1 MVNNMKQLTKMQLPL
16 HNENYEY
23 DEIVEE
29 KYKNELEYVASVIHE
44 ISWDGAFLYRCTK
57 TPSEEVSY
65 GVLPYELDID
75 VLIESSDCKNGA
87 EVGVSNEGYLTLK
100 VYGQGYTL
108 AEENHAIHH
117 LVETT
122 YEIICLDST
131 IPQYN
136 LYKDDMCKDAF
147 YKSLNN
153 TDLQKSFVDMIQLS
167 LTETTLE
174 NVSKVSNKMFAVE
187 SKMIKWKRDIEL
199 ATARQERRIRRA
211 FIAYKKM
218 IFIDELKE
226 KFEKRPLYSTEEIP
240 THEKEVIAHFFNPT
254 GVGDWYIVEGEMQ
267 TDGDVLMFGYCHLG
281 DDQMAEWGYVSL
293 NELENIALSYGL
305 KIELDKHCT
314 DKTIN
319 DVAKNR
325 GLGLEYEPPSILKD
339 IQSKGTKTEKN
350 NEHEPM
356 KNKNKER

>member
-1 MVNNMKQLTKMQLPL
+1 MKQLTKMQFPL
-16 HNENYEY
+16 HNENYEH
-23 DEIVEE
+23 DETTE
-29 KYKNELEYVASVIHE
+29 KKYQDEFEYVVSVIHE
-44 ISWDGAFLYRCTK
+44 VAWDGTFLYRCME
-57 TPSEEVSY
+57 TPLKKNSY
-65 GVLPYELDID
+65 GVLYEELDID

-87 EVGVSNEGYLTLK
+87 EIGVSDEGYLTLK

-122 YEIICLDST
+122 YEIICKDSY
-131 IPQYN
+131 IPDYD
-136 LYKDDMCKDAF
+136 LHYDEACKKAF
-147 YKSLNN
+147 EKSLEN
-153 TDLQKSFVDMIQLS
+153 TELQKSFVDMIQLS

-187 SKMIKWKRDIEL
+187 SKLEKWKRDIKRAAESQEKDEIHKEEL
-199 ATARQERRIRRA
+199 KEHFLLT
-211 FIAYKKM
+211 
-218 IFIDELKE
+218 DELKE

-267 TDGDVLMFGYCHLG
+267 TDGDVLMFGYFHLG

-293 NELENIALSYGL
+293 NELENITLPFGL

-319 DVAKNR
+319 DVAKNK
-325 GLGLEYEPPSILKD
+325 GLGLEYEPPSVLSEIKA
-339 IQSKGTKTEKN
+339 KGTTTEKSVGAK
-350 NEHEPM
+350 PLD
-356 KNKNKER
+356 KEVER